1 MSSKIIG
8 SKRIKWPGYI
18 VPLAD
23 AGSVA
28 NLLISEVFSF
38 I

>member
-23 AGSVA
+23 TGSVA
-28 NLLISEVFSF
+28 RFFPSF
-38 I
+38 GY